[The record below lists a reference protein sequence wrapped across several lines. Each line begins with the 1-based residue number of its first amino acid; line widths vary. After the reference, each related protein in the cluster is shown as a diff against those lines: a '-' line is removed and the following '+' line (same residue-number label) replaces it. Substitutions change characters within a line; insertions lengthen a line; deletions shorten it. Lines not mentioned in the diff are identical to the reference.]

1 MAQIIKHRRGTLAQ
15 LQGVT
20 LANGEIGIVSSSV
33 SNIGDSVLKSGLVM
47 GHSDGT
53 NRLTFARLP
62 QGNATPNL
70 SGITGGANFQD
81 MLYHE
86 TDAKTLLVLNT
97 TGNTNLDL
105 TGNIANRTIG
115 GTLDINGN
123 FEVTGSII
131 GTTSINAAS
140 FGSTLASQ
148 ISGSFSTISA
158 SLASRITTEETIA
171 DFSSAQISGSWQ
183 GAIPSGT
190 LTSFSGSIA
199 STGSFGRVQATN
211 IGGTIVTAAQ
221 PNITSVGTLASVNI
235 DGGAIDGTP
244 IGANSAAVGNFT
256 TINATGDIETRGDII
271 ARQLII
277 SSSVTNMT
285 QSFSSGS
292 TIFGDNS
299 TDTHKFTGSLQIS
312 GGLTVDNGALNGT
325 LGTANQPNVTTMTGL
340 TTVTIQPVSG
350 KSITTSTAFG
360 GSANIDGFIIGGTTA
375 AAGTFTTLTAT
386 GNVSSSLTSTGS
398 FGRVESTT
406 FSATNLAG
414 TLTTAAQPNITSVGT
429 LGGLTVNGATVS
441 ITDTGGDGTI
451 NGVSIGA
458 TTAASGKFTTLEA
471 SGTTI
476 FSGSVVLG
484 DNNLDSITMNG
495 VAAGTDNTVLILDS
509 NNVVKQDEIDS
520 RVFGTSLVDTDGS
533 GNNNELVT
541 FSDSDTIVGESNLTF
556 NGSTLGLTGAMNISG
571 NLSGSAAST
580 GSFGH
585 LIFDSGT
592 IDGGSF

>member
-1 MAQIIKHRRGTLAQ
+1 MAQIIKHRRGTLSQ

-33 SNIGDSVLKSGLVM
+33 SNIGDAVLKTGLVI
-47 GHSDGT
+47 GNTDGT
-53 NRLTFARLP
+53 NRLTFSRLP

-70 SGITGGANFQD
+70 SGITGGANFND

-86 TDAKTLLVLNT
+86 TDAKSLLVLNT
-97 TGNTNLDL
+97 GGNTNLDL

-115 GTLDINGN
+115 GTLNINGN

-158 SLASRITTEETIA
+158 SLASRITTEETIS
-171 DFSSAQISGSWQ
+171 DFSAAQISGSWQ

-190 LTSFSGSIA
+190 LTSFSGSVA

-244 IGANSAAVGNFT
+244 IGANSAAAGNFT
-256 TINATGDIETRGDII
+256 TINATGNIETRGDII

-277 SSSVTNMT
+277 SSSVTNLT

-292 TIFGDNS
+292 TIFGDTSN
-299 TDTHKFTGSLQIS
+299 DTHKFTGSLQIS
-312 GGLTVDNGALNGT
+312 GGLTVDNGNLNGT
-325 LGTANQPNVTTMTGL
+325 LGTGNQPNVTTMTGL
-340 TTVTIQPVSG
+340 TNVTITAASG
-350 KSITTSTAFG
+350 KSLVTSTGFG
-360 GSANIDGFIIGGTTA
+360 GSATIDGFTIGASTA

-398 FGRVESTT
+398 FGRVESTA
-406 FSATNLAG
+406 FSATNLGG
-414 TLTTAAQPNITSVGT
+414 TLLTAAQPNITSVGT

-451 NGVSIGA
+451 DGVRVGA
-458 TTAASGKFTTLEA
+458 TTAASGKFTTFEA
-471 SGTTI
+471 GSTAI

-484 DNNLDSITMNG
+484 NNNLDSITMNG
-495 VAAGTDNTVLILDS
+495 VAAGTDNTVLVLDS
-509 NNVVKQDEIDS
+509 NNVVKQDEIDP
-520 RVFGTSLVDTDGS
+520 RVFGSLLVDSNGLGS
-533 GNNNELVT
+533 SNELVT
-541 FSDSDTIVGESNLTF
+541 FSDSDTIVGQSNLTF

>member
-33 SNIGDSVLKSGLVM
+33 SNIGDSVLKSGIVI
-47 GHSDGT
+47 GHTDGT
-53 NRLTFARLP
+53 NRLTFTRLP
-62 QGNATPNL
+62 QGNSTPNL
-70 SGITGGANFQD
+70 SGITGGANFND

-97 TGNTNLDL
+97 GGNTTLDL
-105 TGNIANRTIG
+105 TGNIANKTIG
-115 GTLDINGN
+115 GTLDVNGN

-140 FGSTLASQ
+140 FGSTLAGL
-148 ISGSFSTISA
+148 ISGSFGAVSA
-158 SLASRITTEETIA
+158 SLATRITAEETVA
-171 DFSSAQISGSWQ
+171 DFTSAQISGSWQ
-183 GAIPSGT
+183 GAIRDGS

-244 IGANSAAVGNFT
+244 IGASSAAAGNFT

-299 TDTHKFTGSLQIS
+299 TDTHKFTGSLQVS
-312 GGLTVDNGALNGT
+312 GGLTVDNGNLNGT
-325 LGTANQPNVTTMTGL
+325 LGTGNQPNVTTMTGL
-340 TTVTIQPVSG
+340 TNVTITAASG
-350 KSITTSTAFG
+350 KTITTSTGFG
-360 GSANIDGFIIGGTTA
+360 GNANMDGFVIGATTA
-375 AAGTFTTLTAT
+375 AAGTFTTVTT
-386 GNVSSSLTSTGS
+386 SGNISGSLTSTGS
-398 FGRVESTT
+398 FGRVQATA
-406 FSATNLAG
+406 FNATNLGG

-429 LGGLTVNGATVS
+429 LTGLTVNGATVS
-441 ITDTGGDGTI
+441 LTDTGGDGTI
-451 NGVSIGA
+451 NGVIIGGDVAAAGTFTTA
-458 TTAASGKFTTLEA
+458 TTTGNAIL
-471 SGTTI
+471 
-476 FSGSVVLG
+476 SGSVVLG
-484 DNNLDSITMNG
+484 VNNTKSITMNG
-495 VAAGTDNTVLILDS
+495 VAAGTDNSVLVLDS
-509 NNVVKQDEIDS
+509 NNVVKHDEIDS
-520 RVFGTSLVDTDGS
+520 RVWGTSLVDTDGS
-533 GNNNELVT
+533 GNNNEIAT
-541 FSDSDTIVGESNLTF
+541 WSDSDSIVGEGNLTF
-556 NGSTLGLTGAMNISG
+556 NGSTLGVTGAITVSG
-571 NLSGSAAST
+571 NVTGSAAST

>member
-1 MAQIIKHRRGTLAQ
+1 MAQIIKHRRGTLPQ

-20 LANGEIGIVSSSV
+20 LANGEIGIVSSSA
-33 SNIGDSVLKSGLVM
+33 SNIGDAVLKTGLVI
-47 GHSDGT
+47 GNTDGT
-53 NRLTFARLP
+53 NRLTFSRLP
-62 QGNATPNL
+62 QGNSTPNL
-70 SGITGGANFQD
+70 SGITGGANFND

-86 TDAKTLLVLNT
+86 TDAKSLLVLNT
-97 TGNTNLDL
+97 GGNTTLDL
-105 TGNIANRTIG
+105 TGNIANKIVG
-115 GTLDINGN
+115 GTLGINGA
-123 FEVTGSII
+123 FSVTGSIV

-148 ISGSFSTISA
+148 ISGSFSTVSA

-199 STGSFGRVQATN
+199 STGSFGKVEATK
-211 IGGTIVTAAQ
+211 IDGTIATAAQ

-244 IGANSAAVGNFT
+244 IGANSAAAGNFT

-312 GGLTVDNGALNGT
+312 GGLTVENGNLNGT
-325 LGTANQPNVTTMTGL
+325 IGTTNQNNITNMTGL
-340 TTVTIQPVSG
+340 TTVTIQPASG
-350 KSITTSTAFG
+350 KTIATSTAFG
-360 GSANIDGFIIGGTTA
+360 GSATIDGFTIGGTTA
-375 AAGTFTTLTAT
+375 AAGTFTTLTAN
-386 GNVSSSLTSTGS
+386 GNVSSSLSSTGS

-406 FSATNLAG
+406 FSANNLVG

-441 ITDTGGDGTI
+441 LTDTGGDGTI
-451 NGVSIGA
+451 DGVRVGV
-458 TTAASGKFTTLEA
+458 TTAASGKFTTLE
-471 SGTTI
+471 STGNVI
-476 FSGSVVLG
+476 LSGSVTLG
-484 DNNLDSITMNG
+484 ENNTKSIVMNG
-495 VAAGTDNTVLILDS
+495 VAAGTDNTVLVLDS
-509 NNVVKQDEIDS
+509 NNVVKQDEIDP
-520 RVFGTSLVDTDGS
+520 RVFGSLLVDSNGLGS
-533 GNNNELVT
+533 SNELVT
-541 FSDSDTIVGESNLTF
+541 FSDSDTIVGQSNLTF